1 MFLFMFIY
9 NAGVWIFHMC
19 AGTCRGQKKV
29 WDLLEL
35 EVTVNCSDGCWE
47 LNTGPPKHGGTQA
60 LSHGFSRSIT
70 PTTDES
76 FTLTSPFLAIL
87 SDSPFV

>member
-1 MFLFMFIY
+1 MFIY

-47 LNTGPPKHGGTQA
+47 LNTGSPKHGGTQA

-70 PTTDES
+70 LTTDES